1 MKLNNKGFAI
11 TTIIYGTLVVFLLL
25 LASLLGMLSTHK
37 VRLQKLKEKTEE
49 IIEDKELEC
58 LITATIDGET
68 IDNVYGEKLVLTIKA
83 NKPNVTYSWD
93 GTKYDETN
101 TKSIASATTFTAYV
115 KYNDEIKSCSLE
127 TKARDEYRKRNCTA
141 KFGTFQWDGK
151 YVLVDP
157 DDCTGLRSESAAESG
172 GYTSYQKCGEYAG
185 GSTGCIK
192 ADLGPLCKV
201 LSTFNRSCD
210 WANCGSYSAWGTTKY
225 TTTKCGNGN
234 KTGIYAQHR
243 KTYAVK

>member
-11 TTIIYGTLVVFLLL
+11 TTIIYGTLVIFLLL

-58 LITATIDGET
+58 HITAMIEGDT
-68 IDNVYGEKLVLTIKA
+68 IDNVYGEKLILTIVS

-93 GTKYDETN
+93 NINYGETN
-101 TKSIASATTFTAYV
+101 TKTITSASSFKAYV
-115 KYNDEIKSCSLE
+115 KHNTEVKDCSIE

-141 KFGTFQWDGK
+141 NFGSFQWDGK
-151 YVLVDP
+151 YVIVDQ
-157 DDCTGLRSESAAESG
+157 DDCTGLRSKAAAESG

-185 GSTGCIK
+185 GSTGCIN
-192 ADLGPLCKV
+192 AGVGPVCKV
-201 LSTFNRSCD
+201 LSTYNRSCN

-225 TTTKCGNGN
+225 TTTTCGNGN